1 MVWSAAGGTNDD
13 AVFANTA
20 GTVTLAAGGITA
32 NDLTF
37 SSTGY
42 LIQSNT
48 LTLNGTTPT
57 ITTDPDVSATIS
69 SIVAGSVGLVKSGGG
84 TLTLSGA
91 TNTYTGNTTVNA
103 GTLVLQQQKNGG
115 TITTASGAITEWKM
129 TADMGG
135 SYVINSAITFAGAGR
150 VNKTGNFLIYAGI
163 PNGYIKVSQSAGA
176 LFDLQAGRIQQG
188 GGSPGFITT
197 NLGSLNVASGALF
210 SLFASDAKVDALTG
224 SGTVETSN
232 WSSTLTV
239 GAANHTSSVDNP
251 YFTGNSATFSGVL
264 SNGSGTVALI
274 KTGSGKQALSGTVSY
289 TGAATISAGTLELVK
304 TTTFASNIALGAANS
319 PTLQLSSP
327 LAGESWTFTRTI
339 TGGAANAKIEKVG
352 LGTLMLSPAAGSSF
366 TGSST
371 GALTV
376 TGGKLYL
383 TAAFTTAPA
392 VSVAA
397 GALFGGTST
406 AGNVTVGNGG
416 TLEGGVGGSGTLT
429 AANVTLGSNVTDTAT
444 LKGTLSATVGYKP
457 LAVTNLTLNGGNS
470 SVTLDASGLGL
481 TNGSYYDLMVSTS
494 IITAPNASSVAA
506 VFKSTS
512 RSYTPNVTGT
522 KVQLYYDAG
531 ASVYWTGAAST
542 AWDAAATNWKLSGNN
557 ADTQFL
563 AGDVV
568 FFHDSPANST
578 VDISNGNVSPS
589 STSFDNTTATAYTLQ
604 GSNGIATGTLAK
616 SGNGMLTIT
625 NANSFGGGTTLSAGT
640 LDLNHAAA
648 LGSGTLVINGGV
660 LDNTSGAPITLTTNN
675 AQIWNSD
682 VVFAGSN
689 DLNLGTGAA
698 PLAAS
703 RDVSVTAGNLTV
715 GGVIGGTGS
724 LSKSGGGT
732 LTLSGANTYSGN
744 TISTAGTLVLQ
755 QQKNGGTITTASG
768 AITEWQQT
776 AAMDGNFPLLVP
788 VTFSGAGRVNKTGD
802 FYMYGDHSTGN
813 SVKVNQ
819 SAGALFDLQAG
830 RFDQGGGG
838 GFRTNLG
845 SLNVASGAT
854 LGLFASNAMV
864 DALTGGGTIVNGW
877 SNNVTLTLGAANHT
891 SGVDN
896 PYFTGNSAMFSGAIS
911 NGSGTLALT
920 KTGNGT
926 QILTGANSYTGTT
939 TVNTGT
945 LALAGSAA
953 LASPTITVGGSGT
966 LALAGDATLLA
977 PTTTITL
984 AEGGRL
990 DTAGLTADFTLES
1003 RCPTRRAAN
1012 SSAAC
1017 T

>member
-1 MVWSAAGGTNDD
+1 MAIAAGGSRLNQLESNQHQKHMNPRQQSTVRRSGSLLIAVSFAMSLSAAHAASLTWDGNGATEPSPDGGSGTWDVNSTANWWDGATDVVWPAAGGTNDD

-32 NDLTF
+32 NDLAF

-84 TLTLSGA
+84 TLALSGA

-251 YFTGNSATFSGVL
+251 YFTGNSA
-264 SNGSGTVALI
+264 
-274 KTGSGKQALSGTVSY
+274 
-289 TGAATISAGTLELVK
+289 
-304 TTTFASNIALGAANS
+304 
-319 PTLQLSSP
+319 
-327 LAGESWTFTRTI
+327 
-339 TGGAANAKIEKVG
+339 
-352 LGTLMLSPAAGSSF
+352 
-366 TGSST
+366 
-371 GALTV
+371 
-376 TGGKLYL
+376 
-383 TAAFTTAPA
+383 
-392 VSVAA
+392 
-397 GALFGGTST
+397 
-406 AGNVTVGNGG
+406 
-416 TLEGGVGGSGTLT
+416 
-429 AANVTLGSNVTDTAT
+429 
-444 LKGTLSATVGYKP
+444 
-457 LAVTNLTLNGGNS
+457 
-470 SVTLDASGLGL
+470 
-481 TNGSYYDLMVSTS
+481 
-494 IITAPNASSVAA
+494 
-506 VFKSTS
+506 
-512 RSYTPNVTGT
+512 
-522 KVQLYYDAG
+522 
-531 ASVYWTGAAST
+531 
-542 AWDAAATNWKLSGNN
+542 
-557 ADTQFL
+557 
-563 AGDVV
+563 
-568 FFHDSPANST
+568 
-578 VDISNGNVSPS
+578 
-589 STSFDNTTATAYTLQ
+589 
-604 GSNGIATGTLAK
+604 
-616 SGNGMLTIT
+616 
-625 NANSFGGGTTLSAGT
+625 
-640 LDLNHAAA
+640 
-648 LGSGTLVINGGV
+648 
-660 LDNTSGAPITLTTNN
+660 
-675 AQIWNSD
+675 
-682 VVFAGSN
+682 
-689 DLNLGTGAA
+689 
-698 PLAAS
+698 
-703 RDVSVTAGNLTV
+703 
-715 GGVIGGTGS
+715 
-724 LSKSGGGT
+724 
-732 LTLSGANTYSGN
+732 
-744 TISTAGTLVLQ
+744 
-755 QQKNGGTITTASG
+755 
-768 AITEWQQT
+768 
-776 AAMDGNFPLLVP
+776 
-788 VTFSGAGRVNKTGD
+788 
-802 FYMYGDHSTGN
+802 
-813 SVKVNQ
+813 
-819 SAGALFDLQAG
+819 
-830 RFDQGGGG
+830 
-838 GFRTNLG
+838 
-845 SLNVASGAT
+845 
-854 LGLFASNAMV
+854 
-864 DALTGGGTIVNGW
+864 
-877 SNNVTLTLGAANHT
+877 
-891 SGVDN
+891 
-896 PYFTGNSAMFSGAIS
+896 MFSGAIS